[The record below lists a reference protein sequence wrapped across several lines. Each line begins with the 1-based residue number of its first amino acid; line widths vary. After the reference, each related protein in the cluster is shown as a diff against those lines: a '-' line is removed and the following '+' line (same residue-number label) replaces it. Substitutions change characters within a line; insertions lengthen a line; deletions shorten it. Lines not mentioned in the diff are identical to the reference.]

1 MTNADERKQFHKD
14 NKGSAMALV
23 IVIIAF
29 IAILASV
36 LMFAAYAGYRMRLV
50 DEQGKDNFYTAEMV
64 LDEINVGLQREVSQS
79 LSAAYE
85 DIMMNYSL
93 EGSGSERNQRFREKY
108 FEQLREHLQDSTD
121 PTKYDIDLLRSYLTE
136 QSLGDVG
143 HGADGSRKAF
153 EEDGVSYGA
162 IVESDIGTSDADGAS
177 YLMEYNNT
185 RLLLKD
191 LRVSYVNKSG
201 YVSIIST
208 DIRIDLPDFTF
219 AQAAAMPA
227 LTTCSLIADDTL
239 FLVNTTE
246 GGGITIKG
254 DAYAGQMIIG
264 NPSETI
270 LGQADGTVP
279 SAVDGS
285 KKVRPDTGMLSPA
298 SCAVT
303 LENLESAEETDLAS
317 LLISRS
323 NIELSAGS
331 SLSVAQEGGA
341 KDKVELWAQ
350 NMRLRSAEIDL
361 DGLIN
366 LKDDL
371 TLAGKESRATL
382 AGEYSGFGYPGE
394 DSGGEEDADAYASPD
409 ASSAIVING
418 QDTTLDLSGLDRLT
432 ISGRAYVAAAADAG
446 RNPAQSTEEA
456 GNKKNIMMGES
467 VAVKS
472 NQLIYMVPSE
482 ALGCEIEKDG
492 TIGDSVYNCNPLTM
506 EQYQEIITNP
516 DKFVFLD
523 GSREISA
530 LGNKKLSEYIDQE
543 TVAGGESA
551 YVPEI
556 VFKHTNAG
564 PLVYCYLRFSDEDAA
579 NRYFRDYYSLNS
591 QSVDRYTELY
601 AKDIKMS
608 PDTLLYLNMAG
619 NMLVQEE
626 GGGAWSVV
634 GAEASTGNSQQLED
648 AAKLKN
654 DVFNSLSVKLVR
666 TSNQLTSAEKSR
678 TAFSNIVSE
687 IELENVLSA
696 TGKDGV
702 PIETP
707 DGTCS
712 IVLTTG
718 QVPDGEGGMT
728 DQPYRVD
735 SSTPDNVKI
744 VISLGDVEVE
754 RNFDGIIIAKGNI
767 TVAAGASL
775 TVEPIDV
782 NDFSKILLTKVDE
795 LTETQANGEEVYYYL
810 TNIFADGTSYAYSG
824 NAAFD
829 AGSSRVSMTDLISY
843 ERWTKK

>member
-14 NKGSAMALV
+14 NRGSAMALV

-285 KKVRPDTGMLSPA
+285 KKVRPGTGMLSPA

-303 LENLESAEETDLAS
+303 LENLKGAEETDLSS

-331 SLSVAQEGGA
+331 SLSVAQEDGV

-350 NMRLRSAEIDL
+350 NMRLQSAEIDL

-371 TLAGKESRATL
+371 TLAGKESKATL

-446 RNPAQSTEEA
+446 RNPAQSAEEA

-492 TIGDSVYNCNPLTM
+492 TVGDSVYNCNPLTM
-506 EQYQEIITNP
+506 EQYQEIINNP

-619 NMLVQEE
+619 SMLVQEE
-626 GGGAWSVV
+626 GGGAWNVV

-728 DQPYRVD
+728 DQPYKVD

-754 RNFDGIIIAKGNI
+754 RDFDGIIIAKGNI

-795 LTETQANGEEVYYYL
+795 LTETQESGEEVYYYL

>member
-153 EEDGVSYGA
+153 EDESKPEEERAKYGA
-162 IVESDIGTSDADGAS
+162 IVESDIGTIDEDGAS

-239 FLVNTTE
+239 FME
-246 GGGITIKG
+246 GGAIEITG

-279 SAVDGS
+279 SAIDGS
-285 KKVRPDTGMLSPA
+285 AIRPDTTELGPA
-298 SCAVT
+298 DVK
-303 LENLESAEETDLAS
+303 LVNLKGAEEADLPS

-323 NIELSAGS
+323 NIELSANS
-331 SLSVAQEGGA
+331 SLKVAQEDGV

-530 LGNKKLSEYIDQE
+530 LGNKKLNEYIDQE

-626 GGGAWSVV
+626 GGGAWNVV
-634 GAEASTGNSQQLED
+634 GAEAFTGNSQQLED

-696 TGKDGV
+696 THKDGV
-702 PIETP
+702 PIKTP

-728 DQPYRVD
+728 KQPYTVD
-735 SSTPDNVKI
+735 SSSDDNVKI
-744 VISLGDVEVE
+744 VISLGDVVVK
-754 RNFDGIIIAKGNI
+754 RCTRPFRGIIIAKGNI
-767 TVAAGASL
+767 TLEAGAV
-775 TVEPIDV
+775 VEPIDV

-795 LTETQANGEEVYYYL
+795 LTETQESGEEVYYYL